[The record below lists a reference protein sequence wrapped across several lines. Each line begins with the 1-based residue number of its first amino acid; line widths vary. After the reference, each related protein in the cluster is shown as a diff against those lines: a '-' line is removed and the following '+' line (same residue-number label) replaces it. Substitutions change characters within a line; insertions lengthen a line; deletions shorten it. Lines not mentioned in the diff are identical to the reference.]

1 MIILISI
8 FILVCLRGIET
19 DNVVT
24 LSSARSVCTVVVALE
39 VCAVM
44 SCYRNGSWPDSHLFY
59 HTTPAIDLSWGAIH
73 NKTPGQVDYFW
84 REFYFKVYHSYST
97 LFCPY

>member
-24 LSSARSVCTVVVALE
+24 LGSARSVCTVVVALE

-44 SCYRNGSWPDSHLFY
+44 SC
-59 HTTPAIDLSWGAIH
+59 
-73 NKTPGQVDYFW
+73 
-84 REFYFKVYHSYST
+84 
-97 LFCPY
+97 